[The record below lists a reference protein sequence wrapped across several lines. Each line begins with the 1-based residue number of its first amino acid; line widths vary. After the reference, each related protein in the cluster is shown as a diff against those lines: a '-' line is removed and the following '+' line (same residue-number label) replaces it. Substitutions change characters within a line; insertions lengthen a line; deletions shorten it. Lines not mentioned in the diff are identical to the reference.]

1 MAPFSYFLN
10 RKSTVQDSKYARC
23 LLFDLILELSASE
36 RTRQRM
42 DNYVCVNPSGH
53 PGQAIFRDKQNEI
66 FVKAD
71 KGALSGLHS
80 NLADIDVMKTIGA
93 LSSISA
99 IIKHDRESMLFKS
112 TSSKTSHDYI
122 GLERREIIAEE
133 ITKIDP
139 FSTDRPKRLFYDK
152 SRGSSPY
159 HGLTEAWMTTF
170 IERNRTNFNRIFWD
184 MHTL

>member
-1 MAPFSYFLN
+1 
-10 RKSTVQDSKYARC
+10 
-23 LLFDLILELSASE
+23 
-36 RTRQRM
+36 M

-99 IIKHDRESMLFKS
+99 IIKHDRESMLFKG
-112 TSSKTSHDYI
+112 TGSKTSHDYI
-122 GLERREIIAEE
+122 GLERRE
-133 ITKIDP
+133 TW
-139 FSTDRPKRLFYDK
+139 R
-152 SRGSSPY
+152 SS
-159 HGLTEAWMTTF
+159 LTPT
-170 IERNRTNFNRIFWD
+170 
-184 MHTL
+184 H